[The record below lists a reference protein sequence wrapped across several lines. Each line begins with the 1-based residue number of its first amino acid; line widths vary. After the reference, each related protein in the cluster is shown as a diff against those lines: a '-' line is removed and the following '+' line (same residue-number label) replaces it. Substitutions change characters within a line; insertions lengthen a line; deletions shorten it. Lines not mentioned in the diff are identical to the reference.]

1 MLQCELP
8 SITLQRRLETFEINI
23 AVLIFVETVLIKFAF
38 WLRYYVCVRVCVC
51 LCFVLMLVFD
61 IYLYCK

>member
-1 MLQCELP
+1 
-8 SITLQRRLETFEINI
+8 
-23 AVLIFVETVLIKFAF
+23 LIFVETVLIKFAF